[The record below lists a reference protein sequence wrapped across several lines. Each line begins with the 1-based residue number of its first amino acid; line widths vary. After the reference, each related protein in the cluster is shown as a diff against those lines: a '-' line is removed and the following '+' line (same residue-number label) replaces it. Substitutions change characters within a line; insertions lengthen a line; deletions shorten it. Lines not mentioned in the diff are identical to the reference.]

1 MEMSVFELLALAR
14 ETQGADY
21 MKGDRI
27 LCEKRYAKETDHMLE
42 FQILGNE
49 EPYGKPGD
57 YFRLFLTGEAYRQM
71 REKEQQKQIR
81 IIHYARVRDQTLV
94 YGPAAGRPASKGE

>member
-1 MEMSVFELLALAR
+1 MSVFELLAIAR

-27 LCEKRYAKETDHMLE
+27 LCKKRYAKETDHMLE
-42 FQILGNE
+42 FQILGNQ

-57 YFRLFLTGEAYRQM
+57 YFRLFLTGEAYLQM
-71 REKEQQKQIR
+71 REKERQKQIR
-81 IIHYARVRDQTLV
+81 IIHYARVRDQALV